1 MYNKFLILLVTT
13 LCGADAVARGLTECQ
28 KGEGEYA
35 YMVGTECMTISEISA
50 QDGVDCWRLFNVP
63 LWDGIFYGGM
73 GLTDNQC
80 RMFVPDGYALNT
92 DFVFDEDRY
101 EEALVVCGDG
111 AYCPDGGHKT
121 YAEVMAQMGSTMA
134 FAEYCPS
141 PKNIYKD
148 QKLTRVPSSG
158 DGLSSTSGASTVDD
172 CFIVPG
178 TYYDET
184 GAFEITANCAY

>member
-1 MYNKFLILLVTT
+1 MYNKFLILLVTA
-13 LCGADAVARGLTECQ
+13 LCGADAVARGLTECT

-63 LWDGIFYGGM
+63 LWYGVFYSEGV
-73 GLTDNQC
+73 NNNC
-80 RMFVPDGYALNT
+80 YISVPDGYALNT
-92 DFVFDEDRY
+92 DFIFDEDRY
-101 EEALVVCGDG
+101 EEALVICDNGL
-111 AYCPDGGHKT
+111 YCPFGGIKK
-121 YAEVMAQMGSTMA
+121 YAEVMAQMGSTIA

-141 PKNIYKD
+141 PKNIYKNPE
-148 QKLTRVPSSG
+148 LTRVPSSG
-158 DGLSSTSGASTVDD
+158 DGLSSTSGASAIDD